1 MKEYSVQDLADIRRT
16 FDINNEE
23 GMEDAERRVTEAGG
37 ESFRSVTPA
46 EDLNGGDV
54 VPLDRAVA
62 VTELSQSRE
71 YQSILDILRD
81 LQTFWSAKA
90 EDVKATQD
98 ARTIHA
104 NMALG
109 VKKGLAAIGE
119 HVLVHTERLK
129 HTSPAERGALGANAK
144 ARIANL
150 TAESVP
156 APRPEPVD
164 IDDFIDSGWKS
175 DEPESKPFMLDG
187 IQVVKREN

>member
-1 MKEYSVQDLADIRRT
+1 MEYTPQMLADIRRT
-16 FDINNEE
+16 FDLNE
-23 GMEDAERRVTEAGG
+23 GTEDAERVVCEQGG

-46 EDLNGGDV
+46 EDLNGEV

-62 VTELSQSRE
+62 VAEFSQSRE

-81 LQTFWSAKA
+81 LRTLWSAKA

-129 HTSPAERGALGANAK
+129 RASTAERAALGLNAK
-144 ARIANL
+144 DRIAGL
-150 TAESVP
+150 TTTVP
-156 APRPEPVD
+156 DPEVD
-164 IDDFIDSGWKS
+164 LIDNRDHLIDEVVGWTN
-175 DEPESKPFMLDG
+175 DEPQPFMLDG
-187 IQVVKREN
+187 IQVFKKETN